1 MLACHPAEPPD
12 PLSVKTGAIIIA
24 ATAFGAIPQLHKL
37 ASSGSSAGV
46 SAATSGLTL
55 TFTWFNLLATLTVK
69 APSLRSCADSVL
81 RCLPSLVDALQQ
93 AETALILLAI
103 LLLVVSLPP
112 NDGATPRRGTAA
124 LLLALLALG
133 AAIAAIDARA
143 PCSAPSLAAAEAHA
157 RSTDA
162 DDAAH
167 LPGSASPLADVT
179 FAWRGVGPECCSE
192 RDCAPGVRAATRRD
206 MASARVA
213 HPRSTEITRDQT
225 RDRPRSREITAGEG
239 RSPTRTTI
247 ALCLCGDASAP

>member
-1 MLACHPAEPPD
+1 MI
-12 PLSVKTGAIIIA
+12 KIGAMIIA
-24 ATAFGAIPQLHKL
+24 ATALGAIPQLHKL

-55 TFTWFNLLATLTVK
+55 TFTRFNLLATLTVK

-143 PCSAPSLAAAEAHA
+143 PCSAPSLAAAEAL
-157 RSTDA
+157 S
-162 DDAAH
+162 AA
-167 LPGSASPLADVT
+167 
-179 FAWRGVGPECCSE
+179 
-192 RDCAPGVRAATRRD
+192 
-206 MASARVA
+206 ASAIVLLAFAPQLAETWRQRGRGSLAYSYYFLQASGCLLVA
-213 HPRSTEITRDQT
+213 AFQAVGLGDPWPVWGPTCAAGVMQGTVFAVGLSLLAREGPGRARRRREQHEPRTR
-225 RDRPRSREITAGEG
+225 
-239 RSPTRTTI
+239 
-247 ALCLCGDASAP
+247 LL

>member
-1 MLACHPAEPPD
+1 M
-12 PLSVKTGAIIIA
+12 
-24 ATAFGAIPQLHKL
+24 
-37 ASSGSSAGV
+37 
-46 SAATSGLTL
+46 
-55 TFTWFNLLATLTVK
+55 
-69 APSLRSCADSVL
+69 
-81 RCLPSLVDALQQ
+81 DALQQ

-112 NDGATPRRGTAA
+112 NDDATPRRGTAA

-192 RDCAPGVRAATRRD
+192 RDCAPGVRAVTRRD
-206 MASARVA
+206 MASARSPEIDRD
-213 HPRSTEITRDQT
+213 HP
-225 RDRPRSREITAGEG
+225 
-239 RSPTRTTI
+239 
-247 ALCLCGDASAP
+247 